1 MFATWREFYQSD
13 LQSVYALWLVP
24 ALVIETVLDPYVTGP
39 LLRWLLVEEPDA
51 TLCRW
56 LFAFARRF
64 RAYLLVFYVLEPRRG
79 ARLAIGRAARWT
91 LFAPIIAVRWVYLAA
106 VRVRTTALGRDA
118 ILYEAGFLLRDADHS
133 DSHPACHDGPS
144 PLRSSAVT
152 SAPSCAVALTTRSA
166 AIADL
171 LIVVWAVDWAWAL
184 RAIPNQLC
192 YSLLVPYAY
201 FTFFSLRYAVIH
213 APSRALRRLS

>member
-24 ALVIETVLDPYVTGP
+24 AFVIETVLDPYVTGP
-39 LLRWLLVEEPDA
+39 LLRWLSVEEPDA

-56 LFAFARRF
+56 LFALLGGF

-91 LFAPIIAVRWVYLAA
+91 LFAPIIAVAGCTWLQCEYGPLPSGAMQ
-106 VRVRTTALGRDA
+106 
-118 ILYEAGFLLRDADHS
+118 ILYEAGSFFVMRTILTRILPATTDLRRFEVRQYVGA
-133 DSHPACHDGPS
+133 
-144 PLRSSAVT
+144 LVRY
-152 SAPSCAVALTTRSA
+152 VALHYA
-166 AIADL
+166 LWAIADL

-184 RAIPNQLC
+184 RAIPNQLY

-201 FTFFSLRYAVIH
+201 FTFFSPRYAVIH